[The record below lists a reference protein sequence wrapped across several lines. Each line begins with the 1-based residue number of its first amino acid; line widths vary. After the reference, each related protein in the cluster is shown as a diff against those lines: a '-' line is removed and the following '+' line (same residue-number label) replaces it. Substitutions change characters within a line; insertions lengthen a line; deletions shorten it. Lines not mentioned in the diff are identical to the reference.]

1 MNENQDTHR
10 KSEELSWLEN
20 LQRNSWEP
28 EVIISGIILAFLFI
42 FPTKIYEFCAYL
54 TQDFGLDY
62 LYSSILLIY
71 LTGIISIF
79 KIFFVVHLALRF
91 LWAGLLGL
99 SYAYPNG
106 VIQEKLF
113 KMGQGYDYQ
122 KPDKMVLKLEK
133 ICSSAFAF
141 PVSMVIV
148 FFGLTLYLGVL
159 FSLYVWLELNFIQ
172 IYGFMMFSLMIFLI
186 LMMSKRKTKFKSWY
200 SQTMVSSINAIYQSN
215 TGKWFSTAYTIFIMA
230 LAIPII
236 ASDTQDFFMF
246 RNEYNVLPKELEWP
260 AKHLYF
266 EDNHDPATRFSR
278 AFLPQEEISE
288 NYIRIGLARYEG
300 DRKVLEAFQSEFS
313 TTTDTLN
320 WIELNETADL
330 HRIYVNDSLV
340 QVNDWGKY
348 RLSPS
353 GQKVYQSIIN
363 LEGLKPGRHKLRV
376 EKLFLTY
383 HPFTGDPQVKLL
395 ENWANFEFIKK

>member
-1 MNENQDTHR
+1 MNENPDTQR
-10 KSEELSWLEN
+10 KSEELTWLEN

>member
-1 MNENQDTHR
+1 MEENLDSEKRQ
-10 KSEELSWLEN
+10 EELTWLEN

-42 FPTKIYEFCAYL
+42 FPTKIYEFCAFL

-62 LYSSILLIY
+62 IYSSILLIY

-106 VIQEKLF
+106 VIQDKLF
-113 KMGQGYDYQ
+113 KRMQGYDYQ

-141 PVSMVIV
+141 PVSLVIV

-159 FSLYVWLELNFIQ
+159 FSLHVWLELNFIQ
-172 IYGFMMFSLMIFLI
+172 IYGLMMVSLVIFLI
-186 LMMSKRKTKFKSWY
+186 LMMSKRKTRIKSWY
-200 SQTMVSSINAIYQSN
+200 SQTMVNSINAIYQSN

-230 LAIPII
+230 LALPII

-320 WIELNETADL
+320 WIQLNETADL
-330 HRIYVNDSLV
+330 HRIYVNDSLI

-383 HPFTGDPQVKLL
+383 HPFTGAPRVKLL